1 MRRLQLLI
9 LIFGLT
15 LSIPLGYLVLQTYR
29 GLAQEEAA
37 TLSFF
42 TDTLFDEI
50 ERFLETLVEQEEA
63 RAIDEYNFFISPSG
77 SDPDSADQSRSP
89 ISYLSRRNYILG
101 YFQNNPDG
109 SFQTPL
115 AQAAK
120 PVAADRQQVVAQ
132 LQDAN
137 RIFNRL
143 RTTATDKI
151 IAARVKPAARAEQ
164 KQPTG
169 FAEKYLDL
177 TRSQQP
183 RDRLGQ
189 KEKRFEKVTIAQAQ
203 NIAGREQSETAKSAA
218 PAAASLAKS
227 PLSSPPVAAEAPMA
241 QDENTGGKADP
252 GREPDL
258 AEAEADALHET
269 AAEDQD
275 EKSFQV
281 EVAPL
286 QSVFIDSDQIFIF
299 RRIMI
304 DQKIYR
310 QGFILKIRSFL
321 DHLVQDYFI
330 AQPMASFANLRLQV
344 MDQGR
349 EISQVQA
356 GRSGQNPQFVLNR
369 GFPPPFAFLNATL
382 SCEDIPRST
391 GRNTLTTMMVVL
403 AVIFLTGLFAIYKST
418 QTIVDLSE
426 RRSQF
431 VSSVTHELKT
441 PLTNIRMYIEML
453 EQGVAKDAEREQE
466 YFQIINSEGSRLSR
480 LINNVL
486 DLAKLEKKQRSLALA
501 EGTFEEVVSEVQAVM
516 QVKLQQEGFSLK
528 IVHENIRPFKYDREA
543 MIQVLINLLENSIK
557 FCQAA
562 QNKEITI
569 RIYPEPN
576 RVKIAVSDHGPG
588 IPHHALKKVFEDFY
602 RVDNAV
608 VRNTRGTGIGLA
620 LVKKLIRLS
629 GGQVRAENNPGG
641 GCTIIISLPGNNCQ
655 EPSAPFLKVHEW

>member
-1 MRRLQLLI
+1 MRRLLLLI
-9 LIFGLT
+9 FIFCVA
-15 LSIPLGYLVLQTYR
+15 LSIPLGYFVLQTYR
-29 GLAQEEAA
+29 GLQQEEAA
-37 TLSFF
+37 TLGFF
-42 TDTLFDEI
+42 ADTLFDEI
-50 ERFLETLVEQEEA
+50 ERFLETLVEQEEG
-63 RAIDEYNFFISPSG
+63 RALDEYNFFISPSG
-77 SDPDSADQSRSP
+77 SESDSADENRSP
-89 ISYLSRRNYILG
+89 LSHLSRPNYILG

-120 PVAADRQQVVAQ
+120 PVAADRQEVVAQ

-151 IAARVKPAARAEQ
+151 TAARVKAAATAEQ

-169 FAEKYLDL
+169 FADKYLDL

-203 NIAGREQSETAKSAA
+203 NVAGREQSETAKSPA
-218 PAAASLAKS
+218 PAAASFAKS
-227 PLSSPPVAAEAPMA
+227 PVSSAPAAAGALMA
-241 QDENTGGKADP
+241 QDEGTGGQADR
-252 GREPDL
+252 GREPDP
-258 AEAEADALHET
+258 AEAETNAPRET
-269 AAEDQD
+269 AAEAGD

-286 QSVFIDSDQIFIF
+286 QSVFIDSDRIFIF

-356 GRSGQNPQFVLNR
+356 GVSALNPQFILDR
-369 GFPPPFAFLNATL
+369 GFPSPFAFLNATL

-391 GRNTLTTMMVVL
+391 GRNTLITMMVVL

-418 QTIVDLSE
+418 RTIVDLSE

-453 EQGVAKDAEREQE
+453 EQGIAKDSQRERE

-486 DLAKLEKKQRSLALA
+486 DLARLEKKQRSLALK
-501 EGTFEEVVSEVQAVM
+501 EGTFEEVVAEVQAVM
-516 QVKLQQEGFSLK
+516 QAKLQQEGFTLK
-528 IVHENIRPFKYDREA
+528 IVRDNNRPFNYDREA
-543 MIQVLINLLENSIK
+543 MIQVLINLIENSVK
-557 FCQAA
+557 FCQSAP
-562 QNKEITI
+562 NKEITI
-569 RIYPEPN
+569 RIYQDAG
-576 RVKIAVSDHGPG
+576 RIKIAVSDHGPG
-588 IPHHALKKVFEDFY
+588 IPRHALKKVFDDFY
-602 RVDNAV
+602 RADSALA
-608 VRNTRGTGIGLA
+608 RKTGGTGIGLA
-620 LVKKLIRLS
+620 LVKKLINLS
-629 GGQVRAENNPGG
+629 GGQVCAENNPGG
-641 GCTIIISLPGNNCQ
+641 GCTILISLPGNR
-655 EPSAPFLKVHEW
+655 